1 MSPSEALCGDVNE
14 GLSSL
19 HGAPSGGWRYTGLG
33 RAVKL
38 SSTVVLPPST
48 AGSAHIRGPKE
59 AKGGG
64 TNPSTAYTPSEGNP
78 PPSISFVS
86 FLSVILGT
94 ILGDSLHTPNL
105 NLGKLGLS
113 PSCVALFLAF
123 FHPHFTKSV
132 IKGGGLCPVHMF
144 IIKPLGVISPRLLSG
159 AVETIQTRSELWDH
173 SSDSSL

>member
-64 TNPSTAYTPSEGNP
+64 TNPSTAYTPSEGKKKTP
-78 PPSISFVS
+78 QFPFYHFCLSI
-86 FLSVILGT
+86 
-94 ILGDSLHTPNL
+94 
-105 NLGKLGLS
+105 
-113 PSCVALFLAF
+113 LAQF
-123 FHPHFTKSV
+123 
-132 IKGGGLCPVHMF
+132 
-144 IIKPLGVISPRLLSG
+144 
-159 AVETIQTRSELWDH
+159 
-173 SSDSSL
+173 